1 MSWLKIS
8 AIVIALI
15 VIVYFASLSYL
26 TRHDKIKDEGE
37 RQLADCPPTPNCVS
51 SLASNDA
58 KKVEALPIDRAN
70 IQASWQKLQK
80 AIQQAGGRI
89 LIDDGHYVHA
99 VFTST
104 LFRFKDDLE
113 ALLNEDHIDIRSASR
128 AGKSDLGQNRKRV
141 ENIRKIYLGPETVA
155 SGRKNDA
162 SY

>member
-1 MSWLKIS
+1 MSWLKIT
-8 AIVIALI
+8 AVVIALI

-26 TRHDKIKDEGE
+26 TRHDRIKDEGE

-58 KKVEALPIDRAN
+58 KKVEALPIKGGN
-70 IQASWQKLQK
+70 KQTSWQNLLQ
-80 AIQQAGGRI
+80 AIKQAGGQI

-104 LFRFKDDLE
+104 IFRFKDDLE

-128 AGKSDLGQNRKRV
+128 AGKSDLGKNRKRV
-141 ENIRKIYLGPETVA
+141 ENIREIYRA
-155 SGRKNDA
+155 H
-162 SY
+162 